1 MTILGLHRNIGILI
15 TVIEEGLNLQKDM
28 RREQNIREIIIHHC
42 LNCIA
47 IHIST
52 FFFIKLVKCSHEKGK
67 SRVQSV
73 KVNNPLN
80 NYLQTSHIIF

>member
-28 RREQNIREIIIHHC
+28 RTKYKRNYCIIHHC

-52 FFFIKLVKCSHEKGK
+52 FFFYK
-67 SRVQSV
+67 
-73 KVNNPLN
+73 
-80 NYLQTSHIIF
+80 TSQV